1 MSGPYDMAD
10 LDRRFA
16 LADGRLVYCVTCGVV
31 MPEVYP
37 LMAAHTCTRS
47 AI

>member
-1 MSGPYDMAD
+1 MTGPYNMAD

-16 LADGRLVYCVTCGVV
+16 RADGRLVYCVTCGMV

-37 LMAAHTCTRS
+37 LMAAHVCPVVAS
-47 AI
+47 